1 MSETRLNSKL
11 IDSAGICKLSDYIGD
26 LRSGLSRRIES
37 SDIGIPVLI
46 SGNIQDNR
54 LDVSNLK
61 YWFLNDPQG
70 ANVSNFILED
80 GDILLCFI
88 NSVDQIGKLCIY
100 KDIGRPT
107 IYTTNLFRIKAKENH
122 DSEFLYYLLTSDLCQ
137 SWIKLITKPAV
148 NQASFTKGDFLEIPV
163 PYFQDK
169 GTQQKIAKILSTVDN
184 LIEKTQTL
192 IEKYTAIKQ
201 GMMADLFTRGIDM
214 TSGDHQNPKG
224 GKLRPSVEDAPELY
238 KQTELGW
245 VPKEWEVEKVEAVAR
260 VVDSMHQT
268 PVFSEHGFPMVRV
281 TDIKG
286 GAINLEGCAKVSA
299 SVYEQFIRQYE
310 PKKGDVVLSRVGS
323 YGVSSYADSE
333 EKYCMG
339 QNTVVITSNNDLSY
353 LYLLFQ
359 ASLIKNQFDLS
370 IAGSSQ
376 KSLSL
381 KAIKNTLIPI
391 PSNEERLE
399 ITKRLDTLN
408 SRLAIEK
415 QFLSKMK
422 NKKKGLMQDL
432 LTGKVR
438 VS

>member
-1 MSETRLNSKL
+1 MNNIVVYDHSWARNTLGNMVQFSQGVQVDVEGQVFEEQEGTVRFIRIVDYTQST
-11 IDSAGICKLSDYIGD
+11 SDI
-26 LRSGLSRRIES
+26 RFIES
-37 SDIGIPVLI
+37 SKAIKGIVKHEDIVMVRYGATGYVGRGIEGAIANNMFLI
-46 SGNIQDNR
+46 TPEEIIS
-54 LDVSNLK
+54 
-61 YWFLNDPQG
+61 
-70 ANVSNFILED
+70 
-80 GDILLCFI
+80 
-88 NSVDQIGKLCIY
+88 
-100 KDIGRPT
+100 KD
-107 IYTTNLFRIKAKENH
+107 Y
-122 DSEFLYYLLTSDLCQ
+122 LYHYLTSVEIQEYIQ
-137 SWIKLITKPAV
+137 SLVASSTMPALNFSAV
-148 NQASFTKGDFLEIPV
+148 STIPFNY
-163 PYFQDK
+163 PDIAK
-169 GTQQKIAKILSTVDN
+169 QQKIAKILSTVDN

-192 IEKYTAIKQ
+192 IDKYTAIKQ

-214 TSGDHQNPKG
+214 TTGDTPNSKG

-245 VPKEWEVEKVEAVAR
+245 VPKEWEVEKVETVAR

-268 PVFSEHGFPMVRV
+268 PIFSEHGFPMVRV

-359 ASLIKNQFDLS
+359 ANLIKNQFDLS

-381 KAIKNTLIPI
+381 KSIKNTLIPI

-408 SRLAIEK
+408 SRLTIEK
-415 QFLSKMK
+415 QFLLKMK

-432 LTGKVR
+432 LTGRVR
-438 VS
+438 VF